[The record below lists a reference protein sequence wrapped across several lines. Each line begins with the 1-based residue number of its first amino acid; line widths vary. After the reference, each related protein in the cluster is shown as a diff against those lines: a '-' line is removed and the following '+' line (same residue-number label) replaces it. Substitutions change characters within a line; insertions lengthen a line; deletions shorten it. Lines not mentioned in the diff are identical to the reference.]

1 CCKHVHH
8 CSSPMCCPIDFR
20 LHCGAGSRTPL
31 FVPQFPSW
39 KGTDYHRER
48 LAPKY
53 GNTVH
58 GGRVCLSWPSSDN
71 GTVEPGRDCVSGRRV
86 SCLCLTSVSTV
97 AKEPSAPGA
106 EPPRGAA
113 KPRKPGPCIYGAPYL
128 IWPNCMRRWPNRP
141 SATARSQPSEM
152 FAMTQIAD
160 RSGRLVGSANSG
172 SERGVMARVITI
184 EELEAARDRYV
195 EEIRKLEEMEPNPQ

>member
-1 CCKHVHH
+1 MRCNAANMYIIVPLPCAVREISDCTAEQDRELRYLRRNFHH
-8 CSSPMCCPIDFR
+8 
-20 LHCGAGSRTPL
+20 G
-31 FVPQFPSW
+31 
-39 KGTDYHRER
+39 KGQITHRER

-53 GNTVH
+53 GNTMH

-152 FAMTQIAD
+152 FAMTQIA
-160 RSGRLVGSANSG
+160 
-172 SERGVMARVITI
+172 
-184 EELEAARDRYV
+184 RD
-195 EEIRKLEEMEPNPQ
+195 